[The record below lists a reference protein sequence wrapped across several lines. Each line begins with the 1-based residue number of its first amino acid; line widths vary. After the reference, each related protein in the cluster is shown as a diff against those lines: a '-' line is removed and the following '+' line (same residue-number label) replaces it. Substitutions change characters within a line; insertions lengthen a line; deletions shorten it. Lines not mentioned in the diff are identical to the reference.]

1 MSEKLLVF
9 VGTYTGKP
17 ADTDRRSDGIY
28 ALWLDPGSGALT
40 PAAELGG
47 IDHPSYLALHPQQ
60 PLLYAT
66 NELVERRGAE
76 EGAVSAFRF
85 NPATGEMTLLNQQP
99 SHGRSPCH
107 VWVDGSGKWVLAANY
122 GSGSAAVYPVL
133 EDGQLGEASDVIQHT
148 GSGVNPDRQEGPHA
162 HCIMTDPTNQYVLL
176 ADLGI
181 DRLMVY
187 RLDAQTGTLTLASW
201 AQVDAG
207 AGPRHIEFH
216 PSGRYCFLINEMAS
230 TISVFRWGDGT
241 LQTVQTISTLP
252 EDFSGDST
260 TAAIHVSPD
269 GRFVYGSNRGHDSI
283 AIFQFDETSGQL
295 SLVGHESTQGKT
307 PRDFMIDPSGA
318 FLLAANQNS
327 HTIVSFR
334 IEPDSGT
341 LNPTGHMVEVVMPV
355 CLKPLKV

>member
-1 MSEKLLVF
+1 MSEKMLVF
-9 VGTYTGKP
+9 AGTYTGKP
-17 ADTDRRSDGIY
+17 ADMDRKSDGIY
-28 ALWLDPGSGALT
+28 VYWLDLDSGALS

-60 PLLYAT
+60 PYLYAT
-66 NELVERRGAE
+66 NELVERRGQE

-85 NPATGEMTLLNQQP
+85 DPATGKLAFLDQQP
-99 SHGRSPCH
+99 SHGRWPCH

-122 GSGSAAVYPVL
+122 GSGSAAIYPVL
-133 EDGQLGEASDVIQHT
+133 EDGRLGEASDVIQHS

-162 HCIMTDPTNQYVLL
+162 HCIITDPTNQYVFL

-187 RLDAQTGTLTLASW
+187 RLNHQTGKLTLASW
-201 AQVDAG
+201 AHVDEG

-216 PSGRYCFLINEMAS
+216 SSGRYCFLINEMAS
-230 TISVFRWGDGT
+230 TINVFRWEDGA
-241 LQTVQTISTLP
+241 LHNLQTISTLP
-252 EDFSGDST
+252 EDTTGEST
-260 TAAIHVSPD
+260 TAAIHVAPS

-283 AIFQFDETSGQL
+283 AIFRFDETSGQL
-295 SLVGHESTQGKT
+295 TPVGHESTQGKT
-307 PRDFMIDPSGA
+307 PRDFMIDPTGA

-334 IEPDSGT
+334 IDADTGKLT
-341 LNPTGHMVEVVMPV
+341 PTGHVTEVMMPV

>member
-1 MSEKLLVF
+1 MAEKILVF

-17 ADTDRRSDGIY
+17 ADMDRKSEGIY
-28 ALWLDPGSGALT
+28 VYWLDLESGALT

-47 IDHPSYLALHPQQ
+47 IDHPSYLALHP
-60 PLLYAT
+60 PYVYAT
-66 NELVERRGAE
+66 NELVEKRGQE

-85 NPATGEMTLLNQQP
+85 DSATGKLTLLNQQP

-107 VWVDGSGKWVLAANY
+107 VWVDRSGKWVLVANY
-122 GSGSAAVYPVL
+122 SSGSAAVYPLL
-133 EDGQLGEASDVIQHT
+133 EDGQLGEASDVIQHS

-162 HCIMTDPTNQYVLL
+162 HCIMTDPTNEYVLL

-187 RLDAQTGTLTLASW
+187 RLDAQTGKLTLASW

-230 TISVFRWGDGT
+230 TINVFRWENGV
-241 LQTVQTISTLP
+241 LHNLQTISTLP
-252 EDFSGDST
+252 EDYTGDTT
-260 TAAIHVSPD
+260 TAAIHVAPN

-283 AIFQFDETSGQL
+283 AIFEFDESSGQL
-295 SLVGHESTQGKT
+295 ALVGHESTQGKT
-307 PRDFMIDPSGA
+307 PRDFMIDPTGTY
-318 FLLAANQNS
+318 LLAANQNS

-334 IEPDSGT
+334 IGAEIGT
-341 LNPTGHMVEVVMPV
+341 LTPTGHVTEVMMPV
-355 CLKPLKV
+355 CLKALKV